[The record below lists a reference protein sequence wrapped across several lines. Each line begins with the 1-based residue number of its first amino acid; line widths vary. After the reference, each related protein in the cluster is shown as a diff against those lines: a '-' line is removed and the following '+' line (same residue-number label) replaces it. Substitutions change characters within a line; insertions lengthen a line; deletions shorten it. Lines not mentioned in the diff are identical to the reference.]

1 MLSEELSVDAV
12 ARKNALR
19 VIVLHLP
26 HVGYQI
32 GSLDQCL
39 RRITLRDD
47 DFDRWRP
54 SLQGGQRFIGRKQSE
69 MQGDGQFVENH
80 HVVFVARKQ
89 PGAAL

>member
-19 VIVLHLP
+19 VIVLHL
-26 HVGYQI
+26 

-54 SLQGGQRFIGRKQSE
+54 SLQGGQHFIGRKQSE
-69 MQGDGQFVENH
+69 MQGYGQFVKNH

-89 PGAAL
+89 PGATL